1 MQTVSRGA
9 TLPGAWQLQRHG
21 QTTRHSVLGQKMA
34 VRRHKSPQ
42 SIKNSRYW
50 PLKIPLLWAAPL
62 AALRRASFVALFKV
76 KGRRSISLTEDGRR
90 RNWFEIAGSFRLSSV
105 VLIYVLSS
113 IVVYG
118 QLEGWNA
125 EDSVYFAV
133 SALTTVG
140 YGDLVPSHPFSC
152 IFFSFAIL
160 VALVLLATRL
170 SSYLSYLV
178 EKEANE
184 AKTRLI
190 QQLRSPFS
198 LSDDEEIMDEEGQRR
213 KIRQRFRAQLQLL
226 TTYLL
231 LASCISKHALGLA
244 SSWQALYFS
253 VVTLT
258 TVGFGDLV
266 PVTASGKWVVS
277 ILCLFGVPI
286 FGNTMAELVALIYG
300 ERTRHVKQQLPSLSV
315 PKLLQM
321 RKFAQELDDMGQTPI
336 SGEEHRISKFEFCCF
351 LLVQNK
357 IIDMEDVKA
366 ISKNFGHLD
375 VSMDGS
381 LWSKDALAWELQ
393 KILQANGNGKHKDET
408 EMPPHNA
415 EKLRQSLDSMDLK
428 TAGCIELAELQ
439 SALKKNGV
447 RTSEAAVKSFFAKLD
462 LNHDGKISFPEF
474 RALVGRVGT
483 SARPGSARP
492 HDGTVKRT

>member
-1 MQTVSRGA
+1 M
-9 TLPGAWQLQRHG
+9 
-21 QTTRHSVLGQKMA
+21 
-34 VRRHKSPQ
+34 
-42 SIKNSRYW
+42 
-50 PLKIPLLWAAPL
+50 
-62 AALRRASFVALFKV
+62 
-76 KGRRSISLTEDGRR
+76 
-90 RNWFEIAGSFRLSSV
+90 
-105 VLIYVLSS
+105 
-113 IVVYG
+113 
-118 QLEGWNA
+118 
-125 EDSVYFAV
+125 
-133 SALTTVG
+133 
-140 YGDLVPSHPFSC
+140 
-152 IFFSFAIL
+152 
-160 VALVLLATRL
+160 
-170 SSYLSYLV
+170 
-178 EKEANE
+178 
-184 AKTRLI
+184 
-190 QQLRSPFS
+190 
-198 LSDDEEIMDEEGQRR
+198 SDDEEIMDEEGQRR

-492 HDGTVKRT
+492 RDGG